1 MSSPN
6 IKPLSSRVLIQPA
19 QREEVTASGIVL
31 PDTANKERPQMGK
44 VLAVGPGGRD
54 KDGNLVPMQVEVGQE
69 VYFAKYG
76 PTEIKVDNQEY
87 LLVDEK
93 DVLAVVS

>member
-1 MSSPN
+1 MAMPK
-6 IKPLSSRVLIQPA
+6 IKPLSSRVLILPA
-19 QREEVTASGIVL
+19 AREEVTASGIVL
-31 PDTANKERPQMGK
+31 ADTASKERPQMGE

-54 KDGNLVPMQVEVGQE
+54 KDGQLVPMQLKAGDK

-76 PTEIKVDNQEY
+76 PTEIKLGDEEY

-93 DVLAVVS
+93 DVLAIAE